1 MCQLGGAFFNPSCL
15 FMCKQVVVIEDGT
28 NDQSCSWMDPSLLDF
43 FSQENPSTSFIIS
56 MVALCKFLSFT
67 GYFLGLFFVC
77 FHWFFLLLYPIS
89 GHSQYLCLLA
99 LNSVLLNMW
108 VLSIKHCRSCQV
120 ISFC

>member
-1 MCQLGGAFFNPSCL
+1 MGYRGLQCVSTWGSL
-15 FMCKQVVVIEDGT
+15 F
-28 NDQSCSWMDPSLLDF
+28 QS
-43 FSQENPSTSFIIS
+43 
-56 MVALCKFLSFT
+56 KLSFYMC
-67 GYFLGLFFVC
+67 YFLGSFFVC